1 VIEVPWE
8 EPGPICERSS
18 VVLQFC
24 RPVRQRHSRHPNL
37 TGQKEVPLESSA
49 LARRIVDLLVEKK
62 ATDTLLLDIR
72 EISLLADYFVIT
84 TGEVDRQIEAM
95 VEELSETLKHEG
107 RVIPLRVEGEA
118 SSGWVLM
125 DYGSVVVH
133 LFSPAMRDYYRL
145 EDLWKNARVLVRIQ

>member
-1 VIEVPWE
+1 MLQLRRPAVNITAIPTSLDAR
-8 EPGPICERSS
+8 RS
-18 VVLQFC
+18 
-24 RPVRQRHSRHPNL
+24 
-37 TGQKEVPLESSA
+37 PLESSA
-49 LARRIVDLLVEKK
+49 LARRIVELLVEKK
-62 ATDTLLLDIR
+62 AVDTLLLDIR

-107 RVIPLRVEGEA
+107 RVIPLHVEGEA

-133 LFSPAMRDYYRL
+133 LFSPAMREYYRL

>member
-1 VIEVPWE
+1 M
-8 EPGPICERSS
+8 
-18 VVLQFC
+18 
-24 RPVRQRHSRHPNL
+24 
-37 TGQKEVPLESSA
+37 
-49 LARRIVDLLVEKK
+49 EKK

-95 VEELSETLKHEG
+95 VEELSETLKRER
-107 RVIPLRVEGEA
+107 RVIPLHVEGEA

-133 LFSPAMRDYYRL
+133 LFSPAMREYYRL